1 MAWTTPKTWT
11 PLEKITA
18 ADMKKQISG
27 NAQHLYDNKMNS
39 LVTQSDVTL
48 SRALATPYTVAAGKL
63 VHVMV
68 TLLNEDSMVCKV
80 TVDSYEYLTV
90 SRDDT
95 AAVYIPVS
103 FTVGYGQVYQLD
115 ITGLGSVYKWIE
127 TVIGA

>member
-18 ADMKKQISG
+18 ADMNKQISG
-27 NAQHLYDNKMNS
+27 NAQYLYTNKMNAT
-39 LVTQSDVTL
+39 VTQSAPT
-48 SRALATPYTVAAGKL
+48 RALATPYTVTSGKL

-115 ITGLGSVYKWIE
+115 ITGLGSVYKWVE